1 MPFGTSWMTTVD
13 KSVTIGM
20 EKNAVPDVKGES
32 AVVLVGRKIALVEFI
47 VVLVVDVAMDLEMIG
62 LDA

>member
-32 AVVLVGRKIALVEFI
+32 AVVLVGRKILFVEFELEI
-47 VVLVVDVAMDLEMIG
+47 AVELDLEMIG

>member
-1 MPFGTSWMTTVD
+1 M
-13 KSVTIGM
+13 TIGM
-20 EKNAVPDVKGES
+20 EKNTVPDVKGES

-47 VVLVVDVAMDLEMIG
+47 AVLVVDVVMDLEMIG